1 MKALRD
7 FDIHIFKLSNGQHDY
22 QFEIKGSFFELFT
35 NEILQKGNLTAT
47 ISLDKTDRMIQVH
60 AAIDGLITLT
70 CDRSLE
76 TFEEPVHT
84 EKTMLYKFGEE
95 EQELADD
102 VMVIHKDSQ
111 TINIASIL
119 FEFILLEVPMKKI
132 HPNYR
137 DDFDEDDD
145 SELLVV
151 YTSEAEES
159 EEDETTNEEAIDP
172 RWEKLKNLKK

>member
-22 QFEIKGSFFELFT
+22 QFEIKESFFELFT
-35 NEILQKGNLTAT
+35 NEIAHQGNLVAN
-47 ISLDKTDRMIQVH
+47 ISLDKTDRMIQLH
-60 AAIDGLITLT
+60 ATIEGGVTLT

-76 TFEEPVHT
+76 EFEEEIYT

-102 VMVIHKDSQ
+102 VMVIHKDTQ
-111 TINIASIL
+111 IINIASIL
-119 FEFILLEVPMKKI
+119 FEFILLEIPMKKI
-132 HPNYR
+132 HPKHR
-137 DDFDEDDD
+137 EDFDEDDE

-151 YTSEAEES
+151 YTSEPEES
-159 EEDETTNEEAIDP
+159 VEEETTSEDTIDP